1 MDNNALTMSQCLGT
15 VVMLITGIIITSIGA
30 CLPKLS
36 LNQSEYVAFRFAD
49 RDMLMRFH
57 WGLGVGHT
65 YAYSTT
71 GPMKEAL
78 PGPALGFGDEA
89 ILNARQ
95 FEPEVIIP
103 DGRIDGDEDE
113 DEDDV
118 NSSLGSSPSDL
129 NDSDS
134 DNFDTEIAAMYNW
147 DSQVEDSEDF

>member
-1 MDNNALTMSQCLGT
+1 
-15 VVMLITGIIITSIGA
+15 MLITGIIITSIGTY
-30 CLPKLS
+30 LPKLF
-36 LNQSEYVAFRFAD
+36 LNQPEYVIFRFAD

-71 GPMKEAL
+71 GSVKEAL
-78 PGPALGFGDEA
+78 PGPALGCGDEA
-89 ILNARQ
+89 ILDARQ
-95 FEPEVIIP
+95 FESEIIIP
-103 DGRIDGDEDE
+103 NGHIDEAE

-118 NSSLGSSPSDL
+118 NSSLGSSPPDL

>member
-1 MDNNALTMSQCLGT
+1 
-15 VVMLITGIIITSIGA
+15 
-30 CLPKLS
+30 
-36 LNQSEYVAFRFAD
+36 
-49 RDMLMRFH
+49 MRFH

-71 GPMKEAL
+71 GSVKETL
-78 PGPALGFGDEA
+78 PGPASGFGDEA
-89 ILNARQ
+89 ILDAHQ
-95 FEPEVIIP
+95 FEPEIIIP

-118 NSSLGSSPSDL
+118 NSSLGSSPPDL